1 MLPFAISIGIKEAEF
16 WSMTKRSMDAHI
28 EGNRLQEKKKDEDNW
43 IFGMYVL
50 SAVSVAV
57 EHNLAGKKAKSK
69 YIEKPIMQQMEELK
83 AKENLTEE
91 EKKNQI
97 EQFFSRLMVMQSNF
111 ELEKS
116 KNEKG
121 KKEGQN

>member
-1 MLPFAISIGIKEAEF
+1 
-16 WSMTKRSMDAHI
+16 MTKRSMDAHI